1 MTLARRPLGSSGLE
15 VSILSL
21 GSWRT
26 YERIPQEQAVDVMV
40 EARAAGIDFLDDAR
54 YDDETGTAPMRTGWS
69 EVLFGR
75 LFRESGWAREQVVI
89 ANKLWWE
96 FWPEQS
102 ALEELDGSLE
112 RTGLD
117 YLDLEYACPPPDGLS
132 AERVVEEIAPLLA
145 SGKLRAWGAVNWTAE
160 QIIEAT
166 HAARRIGIPPPCAVQ
181 LPYSLVQRRY
191 VEQETM
197 QNALREAGASVV
209 ASASLAGGALSGKYA
224 TAREGRL
231 IGELENP
238 RYARA
243 FAAAVRL
250 GEIAQGIDASPAALA
265 YAYVLRHPSV
275 ASVLFGAT
283 SPAQVAENAAA
294 AELLER
300 VDDATWSALDELA
313 LPAPSD

>member
-1 MTLARRPLGSSGLE
+1 MTMPRRPLGASGLE

-26 YERIPQEQAVDVMV
+26 YERIPQEQAVEVMV
-40 EARAAGIDFLDDAR
+40 EARTAGIDFLDDAR
-54 YDDETGTAPMRTGWS
+54 YDDETGTAPMHTGWS

-75 LFRESGWAREQVVI
+75 LFRESGWVREDVVV

-117 YLDLEYACPPPDGLS
+117 HLDLEYACPPPDGLT
-132 AERVVEEIAPLLA
+132 AEGVVEEIAPLLA
-145 SGKLRAWGAVNWTAE
+145 SGKLRAWGAANWTPD
-160 QIIEAT
+160 QIVDAT

-181 LPYSLVQRRY
+181 LPYSLVQRRF
-191 VEQETM
+191 VEDEAM
-197 QNALREAGASVV
+197 QSALMEAGACVV

-224 TAREGRL
+224 TARDGRL
-231 IGELENP
+231 AGELDNP
-238 RYARA
+238 QYARA
-243 FAAAVRL
+243 FAAGERL
-250 GEIAQGIDASPAALA
+250 VEIARGIDAGPAALA

-283 SPAQVAENAAA
+283 SAAQVAENATA

-313 LPAPSD
+313 PPPS